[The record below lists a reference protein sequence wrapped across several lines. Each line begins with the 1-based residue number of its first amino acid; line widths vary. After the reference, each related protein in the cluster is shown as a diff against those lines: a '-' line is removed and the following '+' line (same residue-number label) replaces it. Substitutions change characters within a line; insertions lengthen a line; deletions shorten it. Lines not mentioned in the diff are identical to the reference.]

1 MPITKR
7 YVAGSLV
14 IAAIVLACLAVTKL
28 RERERED
35 EQSKTMRSEAAIFAD
50 PLRAETE
57 LNERLQK
64 HVNSSGEL
72 IIVHDRLPMLPTVY
86 GLPRSATW
94 VVNCDALGLWVEF
107 GSGASEG
114 GSGVALYLTNT
125 ALTGE
130 QCDTLVPMVGTKLLT
145 LTRRE

>member
-1 MPITKR
+1 MKVQLVGAS
-7 YVAGSLV
+7 VAV
-14 IAAIVLACLAVTKL
+14 AAILLGAGIVTEL
-28 RERERED
+28 NEDGQEREQLDAARL
-35 EQSKTMRSEAAIFAD
+35 EAAIFAD
-50 PLRAETE
+50 PARAAAELNDRLLNHLSSRAE
-57 LNERLQK
+57 LL
-64 HVNSSGEL
+64 
-72 IIVHDRLPMLPTVY
+72 IVHDRLPMLPTVY

-130 QCDTLVPMVGTKLLT
+130 QCDTLVPMVGTKLLA